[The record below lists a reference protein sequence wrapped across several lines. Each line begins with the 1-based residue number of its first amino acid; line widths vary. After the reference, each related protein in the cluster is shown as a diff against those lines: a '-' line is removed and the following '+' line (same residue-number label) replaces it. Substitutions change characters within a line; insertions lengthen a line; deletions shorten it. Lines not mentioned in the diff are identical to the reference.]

1 MLQDGVIAMGRKK
14 KKDIEKNGVK
24 GVWHCAN
31 LPYADIAK
39 HVCWDGFHTLLNVA
53 KNTIEVLKGERGMSE
68 KIINFCKLSRRHPSL
83 YTGKLKVIKIPRNN
97 TTFKAQNSK
106 KNIPSEKKEI
116 FVPIWRI
123 RKRTQKLIDL
133 WLQAVLCP
141 IGYKQNFAV
150 HDLFGRTGNLQ
161 GRYIIQAITVLMDYI
176 LFCIMNNENS
186 FHVAYAWYLSL
197 LSEDFSKLQA
207 PEFTDEEIVDLYQ
220 CVTETVSL
228 HESIYPPTESLIVYH
243 QLVDIPDFISKFGP
257 IRGFWTLPEERAI
270 SAIKRNVPKGG
281 ANNYITVTNRQCDIE
296 TEIYTKSYNFDITD
310 CKSEAINISSKD
322 LFNRSSNQIKNNKI
336 VVSDQSFVLQDSFHD
351 LKMVFT
357 RHEIEALFAIYIVE
371 IQKYCLSEEDALI
384 KSGYYRLYKS
394 FLITSEKSMSFLDW
408 LQMKYTEENLNIE
421 YNNNVENDSAK
432 ILEFLQKG
440 KIFIQDHDII
450 GPLLQICINLYRRAI
465 IYGTGFR
472 SRGDEHRERELIEKC
487 SDIQECNNLMT
498 NWSICNSYSSWCKI
512 KVKKTSRTV
521 PLFGYEKENYKDC
534 YAQFNFF
541 FQLSLPGDDIL
552 HGLKIASVTCRKSE
566 MKARLHII
574 SCANTDSYE
583 SNMNSLFVPLT
594 NVYSTPVAIAGF
606 SVVNKMFK
614 PIIIK
619 RCQGDAASKVPEDMF
634 LSDEFCGT
642 VAKLV
647 MIDICRPR
655 LKLGFE
661 NNRKEFYN
669 EINFN

>member
-1 MLQDGVIAMGRKK
+1 
-14 KKDIEKNGVK
+14 
-24 GVWHCAN
+24 
-31 LPYADIAK
+31 
-39 HVCWDGFHTLLNVA
+39 
-53 KNTIEVLKGERGMSE
+53 MSA

-83 YTGKLKVIKIPRNN
+83 YTGNLKVIKIPRNN

-106 KNIPSEKKEI
+106 KNIPSEKKEV

-133 WLQAVLCP
+133 WLLCP

-176 LFCIMNNENS
+176 LLCIINNENS

-207 PEFTDEEIVDLYQ
+207 PEFTDKEIVELYQ

-281 ANNYITVTNRQCDIE
+281 VNNYITVTNRQCDFE
-296 TEIYTKSYNFDITD
+296 TEIYTKSYDFDIND
-310 CKSEAINISSKD
+310 CKSEDINISYKD
-322 LFNRSSNQIKNNKI
+322 LFNRSNNQIKNNKI
-336 VVSDQSFVLQDSFHD
+336 VVSDQSFVLQDSFND
-351 LKMVFT
+351 LKKKLT
-357 RHEIEALFAIYIVE
+357 IHEIEALFAVYILE

-384 KSGYYRLYKS
+384 NSGYYRLYKS
-394 FLITSEKSMSFLDW
+394 FLIASEKSLSFLDW
-408 LQMKYTEENLNIE
+408 LQTKYVEEGLNIE
-421 YNNNVENDSAK
+421 YTNVENDSAK
-432 ILEFLQKG
+432 ILEALNNG
-440 KIFIQDHDII
+440 KIFLQDLNII
-450 GPLLQICINLYRRAI
+450 GPLLRICIKLYRRAI

-472 SRGDEHRERELIEKC
+472 SRGDENRERAFIEKC
-487 SDIQECNNLMT
+487 SDIQECNNLKT
-498 NWSICNSYSSWCKI
+498 NWSLCTSYSSWYKI
-512 KVKKTSRTV
+512 KVKKMSRV
-521 PLFGYEKENYKDC
+521 PLFGYEKDNYKDC

-541 FQLSLPGDDIL
+541 FQLSLPGDAIL

-594 NVYSTPVAIAGF
+594 NVYSTPVATAGF

-619 RCQGDAASKVPEDMF
+619 RCQGDAASKV
-634 LSDEFCGT
+634 LSDEFSGS

-669 EINFN
+669 EINLN